1 MELSFAAA
9 RGAGRDKPGDAGA
22 VGMGDG
28 EEEGI
33 GHATDGVFPSL
44 DGMAGIDRG
53 EPGGIGE
60 DEGGPRKIHPLFG
73 VVDSGL
79 GGIPR
84 ELHG

>member
-1 MELSFAAA
+1 MEFSFAAA

-22 VGMGDG
+22 VGRGDG
-28 EEEGI
+28 EEQGI

-60 DEGGPRKIHPLFG
+60 DEGGPRKIDAVSG
-73 VVDSGL
+73 EVDSGL
-79 GGIPR
+79 RGIPL